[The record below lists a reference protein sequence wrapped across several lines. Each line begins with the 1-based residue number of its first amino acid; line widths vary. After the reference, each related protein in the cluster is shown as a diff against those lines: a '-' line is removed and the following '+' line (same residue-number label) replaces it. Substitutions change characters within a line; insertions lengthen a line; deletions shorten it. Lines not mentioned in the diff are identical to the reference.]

1 MTRKIK
7 IGIDVGGT
15 FTHAVAVDISDFKL
29 IGKACVPTTHKS
41 TEGVAK
47 GVVDSMHLLIKESQI
62 NPDEI
67 VLIAH
72 STTQA
77 TNALLE
83 GDVAV
88 VGIIGMGKGLEG
100 IRAKKEINLKNIEL
114 SPGKFLQTKF
124 RFIDVRNSAQ

>member
-1 MTRKIK
+1 MKRKIK

-15 FTHAVAVDISDFKL
+15 FTHAVAIDIDIFSL
-29 IGKACVPTTHKS
+29 VGKACVPTTHIAK
-41 TEGVAK
+41 EGVAK
-47 GVVDSMHLLIKESQI
+47 GVVDSMQKLIEENNI

-67 VLIAH
+67 ILIAH

-100 IRAKKEINLKNIEL
+100 YRAKGCLLYTSDAADE
-114 SPGKFLQTKF
+114 
-124 RFIDVRNSAQ
+124 